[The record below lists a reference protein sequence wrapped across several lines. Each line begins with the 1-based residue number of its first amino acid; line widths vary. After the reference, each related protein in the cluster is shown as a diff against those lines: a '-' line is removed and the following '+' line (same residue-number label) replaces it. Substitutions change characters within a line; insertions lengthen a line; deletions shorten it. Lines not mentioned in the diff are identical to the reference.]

1 MITLRRITDAGN
13 AEFRKL
19 MKVYEEAF
27 PEEERRDI
35 GQLEKLL
42 RTETAMNFNAVECDG
57 GLAGL
62 FVYWD
67 FTTFYYLEHL
77 AVSTDM
83 RNRKIGQQVLDWV
96 KEHLKGV
103 RILEVEPAETE
114 IACRRIN
121 YYQRN
126 GYVVL
131 DKAYLQPA
139 YRKEG
144 GEFPLWIMGNEVSQ
158 PAEVLK
164 EQIQTIKEKVYWEPA
179 GVE

>member
-1 MITLRRITDAGN
+1 
-13 AEFRKL
+13 
-19 MKVYEEAF
+19 
-27 PEEERRDI
+27 
-35 GQLEKLL
+35 
-42 RTETAMNFNAVECDG
+42 
-57 GLAGL
+57 
-62 FVYWD
+62 
-67 FTTFYYLEHL
+67 
-77 AVSTDM
+77 M

>member
-42 RTETAMNFNAVECDG
+42 RTETAMYFNAVECDG

-96 KEHLKGV
+96 KEHL
-103 RILEVEPAETE
+103 
-114 IACRRIN
+114 
-121 YYQRN
+121 
-126 GYVVL
+126 
-131 DKAYLQPA
+131 
-139 YRKEG
+139 
-144 GEFPLWIMGNEVSQ
+144 
-158 PAEVLK
+158 
-164 EQIQTIKEKVYWEPA
+164 
-179 GVE
+179 